1 MAYLVRKI
9 TPPKWIQELHEISCA
24 EDINAET
31 FSDLC
36 ADENAIS
43 TWYVGNKT
51 DTEIKQAV
59 LALAS
64 GFRSLDEIKI
74 VFLDDE
80 EIKRAGLNIEAT
92 IGNTKISEYATLHR
106 DIVQLNAGKLLILA
120 NLILKQVG
128 NEQTKTI
135 NAEEL
140 TLWMLQ
146 VMKEGKLKF
155 DDLDKNFRS
164 GFAGKVKKLI
174 NKKKINLQEFPSDI
188 QDDLQKQWNQNKRRT
203 NCKYELICPKYGH
216 AS

>member
-1 MAYLVRKI
+1 M
-9 TPPKWIQELHEISCA
+9 
-24 EDINAET
+24 
-31 FSDLC
+31 
-36 ADENAIS
+36 
-43 TWYVGNKT
+43 
-51 DTEIKQAV
+51 
-59 LALAS
+59 
-64 GFRSLDEIKI
+64 
-74 VFLDDE
+74 
-80 EIKRAGLNIEAT
+80 
-92 IGNTKISEYATLHR
+92 
-106 DIVQLNAGKLLILA
+106 
-120 NLILKQVG
+120 ILKQVG

-174 NKKKINLQEFPSDI
+174 NKKKIDLQEFPSDI

-203 NCKYELICPKYGH
+203 NCKYELICPQYGH

>member
-1 MAYLVRKI
+1 M
-9 TPPKWIQELHEISCA
+9 
-24 EDINAET
+24 
-31 FSDLC
+31 
-36 ADENAIS
+36 
-43 TWYVGNKT
+43 GNKT
-51 DTEIKQAV
+51 DTQIKQAV

-64 GFRSLDEIKI
+64 GFRWVDEIKI

-80 EIKRAGLNIEAT
+80 EIKQAGLNIEAT

-203 NCKYELICPKYGH
+203 NCKYELICPQYGH